1 MISWTVFVPLIPAV
15 NEFFDKVLVMTEDMS
30 VQENRLGL
38 LQRISSLADGI
49 ADFGKLEGF

>member
-1 MISWTVFVPLIPAV
+1 
-15 NEFFDKVLVMTEDMS
+15 